1 MKTGAGWLMLTLLL
15 GAGRAQADGIAAA
28 GDVLQY
34 VLPVTAAGVT
44 LSHEDWE
51 GTLRFAGAF
60 AAQGLT
66 VLTLKNT
73 IYENRPDNV
82 GHDSFPSGHAAVT
95 FASAEFLRER
105 YGWTYGAPAYALAAF
120 TGYSRVESEHHYWH
134 DVGAGAGIGILSSWL
149 FTHQGGRWTVAPSTD
164 GKTFGLTFNRVW

>member
-1 MKTGAGWLMLTLLL
+1 M
-15 GAGRAQADGIAAA
+15 
-28 GDVLQY
+28 
-34 VLPVTAAGVT
+34 TAAGVT

-149 FTHQGGRWTVAPSTD
+149 FTHQGGRRRAAQRSKMILLPDQRGTGMPRALTPERLVLLV
-164 GKTFGLTFNRVW
+164 GLLLAARVRS